1 MSKTVG
7 SRYSNSQLTEVQKIK
22 FMNNHILLY
31 SNDPGL
37 GGVAQYNHALGC
49 GLAVLGYQITY
60 VQSQFPNRLL
70 SEQKQ
75 IGIKHLWIEFDTL
88 KDPERTV
95 NDGSHA
101 QEILEIAKPDLIIFS
116 DTWPLAN
123 SGVKKVAIQM
133 GIPYIVVV
141 GYVAPFPGGLP
152 TEYINEI
159 FSGRSP
165 IESINEMPQLYQQA
179 KVVIAVSKDNLN
191 LLHQLFALPQDKGQV
206 IYSGRPEI
214 YFAPIQNFIRDR
226 LRQEL
231 DIPLDAVVCLTV
243 ARLDAVKGY
252 QYQLAA
258 IERLEATDI
267 KDSLYFVWVGG
278 GKLEKQL
285 RDAVNQLRMPDKVK
299 MLGQRWDILD
309 LYGACDIFILPS
321 LSEGMPLAI
330 MEAMAKGLPVIASAV
345 SGIPEE
351 LGDTGKLLPDPNI
364 APEATVQEL
373 VATIQT
379 WCANPELRNSIGR
392 ECKIRAENLYR
403 EERMISEMNEVIRHA
418 LKT

>member
-1 MSKTVG
+1 
-7 SRYSNSQLTEVQKIK
+7 
-22 FMNNHILLY
+22 MNNHLLLY

-49 GLAVLGYQITY
+49 GLTVLGYQVTS

-70 SEQKQ
+70 SEQKR

-101 QEILEIAKPDLIIFS
+101 KEILEIAKPDLIIFS

-141 GYVAPFPGGLP
+141 GYVAPFSGGLP

-159 FSGRSP
+159 FSESSP
-165 IESINEMPQLYQQA
+165 IEYINEMPELYQQA
-179 KVVIAVSKDNLN
+179 KKVIAVSQDNLN
-191 LLHQLFALPQDKGQV
+191 LLHQLFTLPQDKGKV
-206 IYSGRPEI
+206 IYCGRPEI
-214 YFAPIQNFIRDR
+214 YFAPTQNFIRDR
-226 LRQEL
+226 LRQGL
-231 DIPLDAVVCLTV
+231 DIPLDAVVCLTT

-258 IERLEATDI
+258 IEQLEANNI
-267 KDSLYFVWVGG
+267 MDSLYFVWVGG
-278 GKLEKQL
+278 GKLEGQL
-285 RDAVNQLRMPDKVK
+285 RDAVNQLQRPDKVK
-299 MLGQRWDILD
+299 ILGQRWDIPDLLD
-309 LYGACDIFILPS
+309 ASDIFILPS
-321 LSEGMPLAI
+321 LSEGMPLSI

-364 APEATVQEL
+364 DPEATVQAL
-373 VATIQT
+373 VTTIQT
-379 WCANPELRNSIGR
+379 WCANPELRNSVGR
-392 ECKIRAENLYR
+392 DCKIRAENLYR
-403 EERMISEMNEVIRHA
+403 EKRMILEMDEVIRYA
-418 LKT
+418 LKI